1 MMEIQ
6 KAGNILGHLG
16 DNLSK
21 SYEKDNWQ
29 HCCLMLADW
38 ACLTVWRKAKGHS
51 SWGHRPADR
60 QLERGGRLS
69 RSDEASLCGAA
80 YNVRKMW
87 RSRRVIDWVQWMWVE
102 VQMTRT
108 SCKVWGVASSV
119 PVEDKP
125 NHWEAGGANPP
136 FHPLPSP
143 AAAVT
148 KPCDDLPQ
156 DLPRYRTDF
165 VTYCSATRYFHLP
178 LHMASLQQALDAA
191 TSQAESATLP
201 RFNRDTRD
209 TGCKRERTK
218 DTSAMVGGGGGTW

>member
-1 MMEIQ
+1 
-6 KAGNILGHLG
+6 
-16 DNLSK
+16 
-21 SYEKDNWQ
+21 
-29 HCCLMLADW
+29 
-38 ACLTVWRKAKGHS
+38 
-51 SWGHRPADR
+51 
-60 QLERGGRLS
+60 
-69 RSDEASLCGAA
+69 
-80 YNVRKMW
+80 
-87 RSRRVIDWVQWMWVE
+87 
-102 VQMTRT
+102 MTRT
-108 SCKVWGVASSV
+108 SCKVWGMASSV

-125 NHWEAGGANPP
+125 SHWEAGGANPP

-178 LHMASLQQALDAA
+178 LHTASLQQALDAA

-209 TGCKRERTK
+209 TGCKR
-218 DTSAMVGGGGGTW
+218 DTAGMVGGGGDTCRRRDTVSPAYCPAATTLPCRSAREEKVTCQDHQDQLLQKLS